1 VRGRWLLLY
10 GDTLLFMIVSTDLDY
25 LDAKLIKQGTKQLD
39 PILKEL
45 ADWIYQKFDTPVLN
59 IYYDKIDT
67 DKNRPRLSIIF
78 EYYYNVE
85 KFRDYI
91 GNYDTQ
97 KQNLIA
103 DQFRRILRS
112 QPNSSRS
119 FFDRLFSKSQTSFDT
134 DRLLVIFTAFEP
146 IAREEVN
153 HKIPQT
159 EIDKLKQELAAKNIW
174 EIYREFAT
182 TTYFFYTDKQIE
194 DYKGDGTIDTMRK
207 QYFELLKK
215 YDEFDYIKPDTHF
228 LSFDSKENFDK
239 NFESNWFW
247 YSRR

>member
-1 VRGRWLLLY
+1 
-10 GDTLLFMIVSTDLDY
+10 MIVSTDPDY
-25 LDAKLIKQGTKQLD
+25 LDTKLIKQGTKQFD
-39 PILKEL
+39 PVLKEL
-45 ADWIYQKFDTPVLN
+45 ADWIYQKFNTPVLN
-59 IYYDKIDT
+59 IYYDKIDS
-67 DKNRPRLSIIF
+67 DKDRPRLSIIF
-78 EYYYNVE
+78 EYYLNVE
-85 KFRDYI
+85 KFRDQI
-91 GNYDTQ
+91 GNYDME

-103 DQFRRILRS
+103 DQFRRILKSKSIPTRS
-112 QPNSSRS
+112 L
-119 FFDRLFSKSQTSFDT
+119 FDRLFKKSQTSFDT

-153 HKIPQT
+153 HKIPQG
-159 EIDKLKQELAAKNIW
+159 EIDKLKQELASKNVW

-194 DYKGDGTIDTMRK
+194 DFKKDGTTETMRQ
-207 QYFELLKK
+207 QYFGLLKM

-228 LSFDSKENFDK
+228 LAFDSKEKFDK

>member
-1 VRGRWLLLY
+1 
-10 GDTLLFMIVSTDLDY
+10 MIVSTDPDY
-25 LDAKLIKQGTKQLD
+25 LDTKLLKQGKKQLD
-39 PILKEL
+39 PIFKKL

-78 EYYYNVE
+78 EYYHNVE
-85 KFRDYI
+85 KFRNHI
-91 GNYDTQ
+91 GNYDTE

-103 DQFRRILRS
+103 DQFKRILKNKS
-112 QPNSSRS
+112 TPTQSL
-119 FFDRLFSKSQTSFDT
+119 FVRLFKKSQTPFYI

-153 HKIPQT
+153 HKIPQS
-159 EIDKLKQELAAKNIW
+159 EIEKLKQELAAKNVW
-174 EIYREFAT
+174 EIYREFET
-182 TTYFFYTDKQIE
+182 TTYFFYTDEQIE
-194 DYKGDGTIDTMRK
+194 DYKRDGTTDTMRK
-207 QYFELLKK
+207 QYFDLLKK
-215 YDEFDYIKPDTHF
+215 YDEFEYIKPDTYF